1 MTLVVKNMPGNA
13 GNTREVSLIPGLG
26 TSPGAGH
33 DNPFQENPMDRDAGG
48 LQSMES
54 QKVEND

>member
-1 MTLVVKNMPGNA
+1 MPGNA

-26 TSPGAGH
+26 RSPGAGH
-33 DNPFQENPMDRDAGG
+33 DNPLQENPMDRDAGG

-54 QKVEND
+54 QKVGND

>member
-13 GNTREVSLIPGLG
+13 GNIREVNLISGLG
-26 TSPGAGH
+26 RFPGGGH
-33 DNPFQENPMDRDAGG
+33 DNPLQENPIDRDAGG

-54 QKVEND
+54 QI